1 MARFT
6 SRKNIVISHDGFVVE
21 IVGPRG
27 GLLYSEGR
35 RTIEVASEFWGAE
48 RGLTIFAHSVRSW
61 TSADGVRPVEQP
73 DVERIVRNIVAAL
86 SFDGY
91 AAEVNWAL
99 PGAAG

>member
-6 SRKNIVISHDGFVVE
+6 SRKNIVISHDGFMVE
-21 IVGPRG
+21 IAGPRG
-27 GLLYSEGR
+27 GLLYSEGH

-61 TSADGVRPVEQP
+61 TSPEGMTAVEQP

-91 AAEVNWAL
+91 AAEVNWAI
-99 PGAAG
+99 PGQSG

>member
-6 SRKNIVISHDGFVVE
+6 SRKNIVISHDGFMVE

-27 GLLYSEGR
+27 LRYSEGR
-35 RTIEVASEFWGAE
+35 RTIEVDSEVWGAE

-61 TSADGVRPVEQP
+61 TSAEGATAVAQP

-91 AAEVNWAL
+91 SAEVNWAV
-99 PGAAG
+99 PGQTG